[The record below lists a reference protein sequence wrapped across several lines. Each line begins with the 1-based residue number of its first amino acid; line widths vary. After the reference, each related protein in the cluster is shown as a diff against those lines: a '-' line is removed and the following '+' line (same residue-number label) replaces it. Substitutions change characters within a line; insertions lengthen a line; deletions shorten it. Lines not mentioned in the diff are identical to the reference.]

1 MNVRAL
7 RSFLHEWRP
16 VFRRVLLVFLLVSTA
31 PLYLMALDLFV
42 RFFVRFYEWTTAEA
56 QEKETTEVLGRK
68 LHDVYVKVCDQ
79 EPTWVPLGEG
89 PDDGV
94 PIGTTVTVHY
104 GVGKITNSCYAIDV
118 TIPPN

>member
-16 VFRRVLLVFLLVSTA
+16 VFQGVIFVFLVVSTA
-31 PLYLMALDLFV
+31 LLYCVVLDLFV
-42 RFFVRFYEWTTAEA
+42 RFCERTTAEA
-56 QEKETTEVLGRK
+56 EEKEKTEVLDRK

-79 EPTWVPLGEG
+79 EPTWVPLREG